1 MSTEDP
7 APADPTDPT
16 AHDAPDGA
24 EPVVDDGWL
33 EAFEALKVAVG
44 HHFTHEALLVQA
56 VTHASWAHENDG
68 GDYERLEFL
77 GDAVLQLGS
86 SALLME
92 RFPEAREGQMS
103 RLRSRLV
110 STEGLAKLAKTLQV
124 GPALRLG
131 VGEESTGGRKRPRVL
146 AEAVEAVL
154 GAVYLDAGAELA
166 LSLVRRWLDDP
177 LAQLENQAEIAWKD
191 PRSLLQERTQR
202 DLGQTPVYGVA
213 DRIGPPHQPT
223 FVVEVRVGEQV
234 LGRGEGRS
242 KREASRRAA
251 EVALEDETPS

>member
-1 MSTEDP
+1 MSHVSEQTP
-7 APADPTDPT
+7 
-16 AHDAPDGA
+16 
-24 EPVVDDGWL
+24 
-33 EAFEALKVAVG
+33 FEKLREAVG
-44 HHFTHEALLVQA
+44 HDFANLGLLEQA
-56 VTHASWAHENDG
+56 VTHASYAHENGG

-86 SALLME
+86 SALLMQ
-92 RFPEAREGQMS
+92 RFPNAREGQMS

-110 STEGLAKLAKTLQV
+110 STEALAALARKNEV

-131 VGEESTGGRKRPRVL
+131 IGEEATGGRKRPRVL
-146 AEAVEAVL
+146 AEAIEAIL
-154 GAVYLDAGAELA
+154 GAVYLDGGVDAALEL
-166 LSLVRRWLDDP
+166 VKRWLLAP
-177 LAQLENQAEIAWKD
+177 LEQLESQAEVAWKD

-234 LGRGEGRS
+234 LGRGEGPS
-242 KREASRRAA
+242 KREASRQAA
-251 EVALEDETPS
+251 MVALEDETEP